1 MRRLVL
7 LLAISFALALP
18 AAAAPMQRRVFTDAQ
33 KATLDK
39 ISAYL
44 NAIRS
49 FHASFMQVGPEGQM
63 VQGEFFLSKPGH
75 ARFSYNPPSPVLIVA
90 KGGKVYV
97 KNDRLNTVDSYDQ
110 SDTPL
115 PLLLNESVD
124 LKTNRLVLRV
134 QEENGAIIIGARTS
148 TNRNSENIQLTFS
161 APNLELR
168 QWTVKDNQGGITTV
182 SLQNAQ
188 AGAQMPEGIFMVP
201 TRNLA
206 FKK

>member
-1 MRRLVL
+1 MRRLLPL
-7 LLAISFALALP
+7 LLAFVLALP
-18 AAAAPMQRRVFTDAQ
+18 AAAAPMQRRVFTEQQ

-39 ISAYL
+39 VSAYL
-44 NAIRS
+44 NTIRS
-49 FHASFMQVGPEGQM
+49 FHSGFLQVGPDGQA

-90 KGGKVYV
+90 TGGKVYV
-97 KNDRLNTVDSYDQ
+97 KNSRLNTVDSYDQ

-115 PLLLNESVD
+115 PLLLTESID
-124 LKTNRLVLRV
+124 LKANRLVLRV

-148 TNRNSENIQLTFS
+148 TNRNSENIQLEF
-161 APNLELR
+161 ALPNLELR
-168 QWTVKDNQGGITTV
+168 QWTVKDNQGGVTTV

-188 AGAQMPEGIFMVP
+188 PGAAMPEGIFMVP

-206 FKK
+206 LKK